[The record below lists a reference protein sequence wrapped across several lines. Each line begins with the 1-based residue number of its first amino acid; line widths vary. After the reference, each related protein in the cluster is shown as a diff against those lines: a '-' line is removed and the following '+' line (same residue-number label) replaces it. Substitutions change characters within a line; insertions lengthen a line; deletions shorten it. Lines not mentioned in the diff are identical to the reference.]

1 MKKIYSLITLLSAC
15 TLMWANPV
23 DPEMAKGKAI
33 RFFRSQGLDVQEAR
47 MMPEHTAARSF
58 KGKAVTEGTPAYYVF
73 NAGNQDGYVIVSGDD
88 RTEEILG
95 YCPQGNFSWEEI
107 PENMRAWLNGY
118 AEQVA
123 YLDMG
128 YSAYVSSSQPRP
140 AIEPLISTQWNQM
153 TPYNNQ
159 CPLYDGQRTI
169 TGCTATAMAQIMNYH
184 QWPKTA
190 PAIPAYSTEHLGL
203 SVEELPGT
211 TFAWESMKDTYSTM
225 ETGAEADAVAELMR
239 YCGQALKSDY
249 TPNLTLAFDIVAVD
263 AFYEYFNYD
272 PGIAFFSLNGFCIS
286 EWEDIIYAEM
296 SQRRPIMHLGQSLD
310 GGHAFICDGYDG
322 NGMFHF
328 NWGWGGMYDGYFRL
342 TLLNPP
348 TGGAGSG
355 SADGYTAD
363 QEIII
368 GIQPPT
374 GTSATSGMYTINE
387 IGFHQNTI
395 FCSVMN
401 YQHSDINGNMGAAL
415 TDQNGNILEILKD
428 CGESKLN
435 TWESQVYFLDLEDEV
450 SLPQGEHNIA
460 FVFKPSGSDEWM
472 RLRPYD
478 RYFTISIDA
487 SGNAENI
494 LIHPDMKGYL
504 NLTCENKA
512 VKDVKCTA
520 TLSVQNEGEEMN
532 RTFYLFA
539 SPASATTVE
548 TFSSY
553 AVVLLKEGEK
563 ADYEL
568 SFTPESSEPYRLW
581 VTLSP
586 DGNSPL
592 LSTTIEVAEVP
603 MYPSNLS
610 LVSCVPDPETLEV
623 TANIYNASSDPY
635 YRGVVAYLYEN
646 LYNDGLVYRTDAIH
660 LPNTIDALSQETF
673 LFKFRGAKSHNT
685 CLVQLYYYSDHDMTD
700 MVLLHQEYFIT
711 GETPVEHIWKEYLP
725 LTSAPL
731 YRLDGTPVSTVA
743 APQKGIYVSG
753 GKKIVQK

>member
-1 MKKIYSLITLLSAC
+1 MKKLYTLWVLLSAC
-15 TLMWANPV
+15 TLLWAGPV
-23 DPEMAKGKAI
+23 DPELAKSKAI
-33 RFFRSQGLDVQEAR
+33 KFFREQGLDVSETR
-47 MMPEHTAARSF
+47 MMPEFTAARTFS
-58 KGKAVTEGTPAYYVF
+58 GQIVAGGEPAFYVF
-73 NAGNQDGYVIVSGDD
+73 NAGGEDGYVIISGDD

-95 YCPQGNFSWEEI
+95 YSTQGSFSWEEI
-107 PENMRAWLNGY
+107 PENMSAWLNGY

-123 YLDMG
+123 YLNMG

-169 TGCTATAMAQIMNYH
+169 TGCTATAMAQVMNYH

-190 PAIPAYSTEHLGL
+190 PAIPAYSTEYLGL

-249 TPNLTLAFDIVAVD
+249 TPNLTLAFGSD
-263 AFYEYFNYD
+263 AADALYEYFNYD
-272 PGIAFFSLNGFCIS
+272 PGIAFFSLNSFCIS

-296 SQRRPIMHLGQSLD
+296 SQRRPILHMGQSLD

-355 SADGYTAD
+355 SADGYTAN
-363 QEIII
+363 QMIII

-374 GTSATSGMYTINE
+374 GTSATSGMYTIDGM
-387 IGFHQNTI
+387 GFHQNTI

-435 TWESQVYFLDLEDEV
+435 TWEGQDYFLDLEDEV
-450 SLPQGEHNIA
+450 SLPQGDHNIA

-478 RYFTISIDA
+478 RYFTVSIDA

-494 LIHPDMKGYL
+494 LIHPVMRGYL

-512 VKDVKCTA
+512 VKDMKCTA

-553 AVVLLKEGEK
+553 AAVLLKEGEK

-568 SFTPESSEPYRLW
+568 SFTPESSGSYRLW

-586 DGNSPL
+586 EGNSPL
-592 LSTTIEVAEVP
+592 LSTTIEVAEAP
-603 MYPSNLS
+603 IYPSDLS
-610 LVSCVPDPETLEV
+610 LVSCEINPQTLDVE
-623 TANIYNASSDPY
+623 AKIYNASSEPY
-635 YRGVVAYLYEN
+635 YRGIVAYLYEN

-660 LPNTIDALSQETF
+660 LPHTIDALSQETF
-673 LFKFRGAKSHNT
+673 RFRFKGANSNNQCMIFLQYYTSHDAESST
-685 CLVQLYYYSDHDMTD
+685 ELYRQSF
-700 MVLLHQEYFIT
+700 VS
-711 GETPVEHIWKEYLP
+711 GETPIESIKADEPQHNHA
-725 LTSAPL
+725 SL
-731 YRLDGTPVSTVA
+731 YRLDGTATSA
-743 APQKGIYVSG
+743 ASAKKGVYISN
-753 GKKIVQK
+753 GKKVVLK